1 MAWKWFQRKKYASF
15 TNTSGQP
22 APVAK
27 ADQFTEAL
35 VGGEAQSTRHVEAAP
50 SPSGATPHYILPT
63 KKRKTIAC
71 IVVHGMGQQVP
82 FETAGMLAEAFVAGK
97 LPRNVTANR
106 ERLTGDGNLLSRLE
120 IEYDDSDGAPL
131 DLHIYE
137 GYWAPLTEGK
147 VTFYESLR
155 FLLSG
160 ASRGI
165 KTCVSNWFKGQSGF
179 SRWMFGEME
188 SLGVKAG
195 TLRDLLLTLLF
206 LALGLVIAAA
216 IEAELKH
223 VWHLLGTLQ
232 FSSLFHLA
240 FWPMVKGLLAVV
252 VKYVPLAIALG
263 IGAIYVYY
271 LHYFVVQYVGDVA
284 IYISSHKVSKFEE
297 VRTAIQKSVFQV
309 GSQVYRARTEIDS
322 GPLLYDRVIIVGH
335 SLGSVIA
342 YDLLNALIVWDRMG
356 CTGQWNVE
364 GRTSNLITFGS
375 PLDKTAFL
383 FRTQI
388 SPEHHY
394 REALAGLEQPL
405 ILDYR
410 LRPPTFKWVNLYSKN
425 DIVSGRLVYYDKAE
439 PAPDQNR
446 IENFEAKGLFPIVA
460 HVQYWSKPDL
470 HALLQDALWHPPNP
484 HQSTSAVAYNGKGAS
499 AGLHL

>member
-1 MAWKWFQRKKYASF
+1 
-15 TNTSGQP
+15 
-22 APVAK
+22 
-27 ADQFTEAL
+27 
-35 VGGEAQSTRHVEAAP
+35 
-50 SPSGATPHYILPT
+50 
-63 KKRKTIAC
+63 
-71 IVVHGMGQQVP
+71 MGQQVP
-82 FETAGMLAEAFVAGK
+82 FETAGLLAEAFVAGK
-97 LPRNVTANR
+97 VPRSVTANR
-106 ERLTGDGNLLSRLE
+106 VRLTRDANMLSRLE
-120 IEYDDSDGAPL
+120 VEYDDPDGTPL

-137 GYWAPLTEGK
+137 GYWAPFTEGK

-165 KTCVSNWFKGQSGF
+165 KTCVSNWFNGESGF

-188 SLGVKAG
+188 NLGVKAG

-206 LALGLVIAAA
+206 LGLGLVIAAA
-216 IEAELKH
+216 IETELKH
-223 VWHLLGTLQ
+223 VWHLLGTIKLA
-232 FSSLFHLA
+232 SLFHLS

-252 VKYVPLAIALG
+252 LKYIPLAIALG
-263 IGAIYVYY
+263 LGAIYVYY

-297 VRTAIQKSVFQV
+297 VRTAIQKSVFHV
-309 GSQVYRARTEIDS
+309 GSQVYQARTEIDS
-322 GPLLYDRVIIVGH
+322 GALLYDRVIIVGH

-356 CTGQWNVE
+356 CAGEWNVE
-364 GRTSNLITFGS
+364 ARTSNLITFGS

-425 DIVSGRLVYYDKAE
+425 DIVSGRLIYYDKAE
-439 PAPDQNR
+439 PGPDQNR
-446 IENFEAKGLFPIVA
+446 VQNVEAKGLFPILA

-470 HALLQDALWHPPNP
+470 HALLQDALWQPRDPQ
-484 HQSTSAVAYNGKGAS
+484 QSNSAAANNSKATSAR
-499 AGLHL
+499 LHL